1 MDLKLLL
8 QKQGLSVRQLAFE
21 LEVPLKTVQDW
32 VYRGVVPSPANQ
44 AKLDEVVVC
53 THHWVIETPAG
64 PVSIGRCRLCGEERE
79 FNNSIGFT
87 ASFWAT
93 RPPVYLKVP
102 QSEVEGD
109 GLTGQIMEKS

>member
-1 MDLKLLL
+1 MNVKLLL
-8 QKQGLSVRQLAFE
+8 QQQGLSVRQLAAE

-53 THHWVIETPAG
+53 THHWVIQTLDG
-64 PVSIGRCRLCGEERE
+64 PVSIGRCKVCGEERQ
-79 FNNSIGFT
+79 FNNSTET
-87 ASFWAT
+87 ATSWA
-93 RPPVYLKVP
+93 RPQVYPKAP

-109 GLTGQIMEKS
+109 GLTGQIMESN